1 MKINFF
7 SESISFQPKQKAKIR
22 KWILAIVDSYNYK
35 VEEINYIFC
44 DDEYLL
50 KINLDYLNHD
60 TLTDI
65 ITFDN
70 ADNSSKSKNI
80 ESDIF
85 ISVERVTE
93 NASKFKKKF
102 DDELHRVLIH
112 GVLHLCGLKDKTK
125 KDADAMRNAEEQAL
139 KIFASS

>member
-1 MKINFF
+1 LKINFF
-7 SESISFQPKQKAKIR
+7 SDSITFQPKQKAKIR
-22 KWILAIVDSYNYK
+22 KWILAIVASYNFK
-35 VEEINYIFC
+35 VKEINFIFC

-50 KINLDYLNHD
+50 KINLDYLNHN
-60 TLTDI
+60 TFTDI

-70 ADNSSKSKNI
+70 SDKSSKNKNI

-93 NASKFKKKF
+93 NAIKFKKIF

-125 KDADAMRNAEEQAL
+125 KDVETMRNAEEQAL
-139 KIFASS
+139 KVLAIS